1 MAENKTNWVET
12 TDCLEALGVFKGW
25 KNFFFVILVVGL
37 LLHQGLFW
45 YVSTSSYAQP
55 EPAKVALTA
64 KIDINTVV
72 PEVPADAN
80 AVKTDTNSPAAATV
94 KPEVILQEIE
104 TKSSPRLTE
113 GQLNVIIRLMNYILG
128 FAACMYCLTMLFA
141 LKISMLGR
149 LGGINHIARAFFL
162 ALLLFVFILPW
173 QTLFNHVLAGLIY
186 TPAELFNCH
195 ADYSNFAKKAFGSI
209 LFYLRFVG
217 LWVLSV
223 LFLVFAQFRSYRW
236 AKNIL
241 KRLEIID

>member
-25 KNFFFVILVVGL
+25 KNFFFVILVIGL
-37 LLHQGLFW
+37 LLYQGLFW
-45 YVSTSSYAQP
+45 YVSTSYDQS
-55 EPAKVALTA
+55 EPAKVPLTA
-64 KIDINTVV
+64 KIDINTVA
-72 PEVPADAN
+72 PAEAN

-94 KPEVILQEIE
+94 KPEEVLQAIE

-113 GQLNVIIRLMNYILG
+113 GQLNVIIRLMNYVLG
-128 FAACMYCLTMLFA
+128 IAACMYCLTMLFA

-173 QTLFNHVLAGLIY
+173 QTLFNHVLVGLIY

-195 ADYSNFAKKAFGSI
+195 ADYSNFAKKAFGNI